1 MWIRHTTL
9 TTTLGELTL
18 VAAEGALTGLYFP
31 HHWYAPDSVTFGRR
45 VDADAD
51 PVLGTAGVEL
61 EQYLGGARREF
72 SVPLLP
78 AGDAFQRRVW
88 RRVAA
93 IPYGMTRTYGEIA
106 AELGDVT
113 VDDTPLAQR
122 VGQAVGRNP
131 LCIFIPCHRVVAAGG
146 RISGYAGGRDRKGRL
161 LELEQSDVAAQA
173 VLFAVEATGR

>member
-1 MWIRHTTL
+1 
-9 TTTLGELTL
+9 
-18 VAAEGALTGLYFP
+18 
-31 HHWYAPDSVTFGRR
+31 
-45 VDADAD
+45 
-51 PVLGTAGVEL
+51 
-61 EQYLGGARREF
+61 
-72 SVPLLP
+72 
-78 AGDAFQRRVW
+78 
-88 RRVAA
+88 
-93 IPYGMTRTYGEIA
+93 MTRTYGEIA

-146 RISGYAGGRDRKGRL
+146 RISGYAGGRDRKRRL